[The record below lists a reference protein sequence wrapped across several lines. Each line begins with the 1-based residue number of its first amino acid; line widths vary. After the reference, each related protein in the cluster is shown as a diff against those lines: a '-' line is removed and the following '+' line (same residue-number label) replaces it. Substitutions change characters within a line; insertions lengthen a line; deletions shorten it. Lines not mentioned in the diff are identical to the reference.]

1 MIMQTVKKMS
11 LSNIEEINK
20 IQIHATKAEDQH
32 YSKVGS
38 EKIFMT
44 ARQYDKLE
52 QGVHLK
58 KSKKKNISSKKKKM
72 FLKETGI

>member
-1 MIMQTVKKMS
+1 MQTVKKMR
-11 LSNIEEINK
+11 LSSIEEINK
-20 IQIHATKAEDQH
+20 IQSHATKADDQL

-44 ARQYDKLE
+44 AIQYDKLE

-58 KSKKKNISSKKKKM
+58 KSKKGNISSKKKNKM
-72 FLKETGI
+72 FLKEN